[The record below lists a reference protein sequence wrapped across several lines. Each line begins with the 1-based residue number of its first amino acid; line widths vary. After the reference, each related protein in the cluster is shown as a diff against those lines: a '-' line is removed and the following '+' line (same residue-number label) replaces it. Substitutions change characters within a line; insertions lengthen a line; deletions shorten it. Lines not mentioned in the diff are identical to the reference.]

1 MREAGRFMDGLSL
14 HYYTVA
20 RDWKNKGSAIDFDE
34 RDWFMTMKKTLMM
47 DELVTRHSTI
57 MDQYDPDKR
66 VGLIVDEWGTWHD
79 PEPGTHPRFLY
90 QQNTLRDALVAG
102 INLNIFNNHCDRVQ
116 MANIAQTINVLQ
128 AVILTE
134 GEKMILTPPTMF
146 SICTRFIKTPSS
158 CLLSLRAAS
167 TVSRMTAYLK

>member
-1 MREAGRFMDGLSL
+1 
-14 HYYTVA
+14 
-20 RDWKNKGSAIDFDE
+20 
-34 RDWFMTMKKTLMM
+34 
-47 DELVTRHSTI
+47 

-79 PEPGTHPRFLY
+79 PEPGTTEVLIPAKHPEGC
-90 QQNTLRDALVAG
+90 AGSG

-134 GEKMILTPPTMF
+134 GKNDINSHLPCF
-146 SICTRFIKTPSS
+146 RYVQGSS
-158 CLLSLRAAS
+158 KRPAA
-167 TVSRMTAYLK
+167 VC